1 MPDFWVAHCF
11 AAMTQ
16 AQLGN
21 REAAQAEVERTL
33 YLWPEFE
40 RIFGRKHLRKWFR
53 NQAASVAHILEGVNL
68 AGFRLG
74 SDKE

>member
-1 MPDFWVAHCF
+1 
-11 AAMTQ
+11 MTQ

-40 RIFGRKHLRKWFR
+40 RIFGVKHLGKWFH
-53 NQAASVAHILEGVNL
+53 NQPGLVAHILEGVNL

-74 SDKE
+74 SEKE